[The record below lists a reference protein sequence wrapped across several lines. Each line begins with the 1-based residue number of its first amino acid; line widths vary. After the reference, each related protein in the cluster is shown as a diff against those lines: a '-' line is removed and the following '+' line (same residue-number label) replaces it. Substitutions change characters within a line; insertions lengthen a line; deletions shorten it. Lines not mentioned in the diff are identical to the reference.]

1 MRAKSNHVGILA
13 ASGLRTSLAC
23 LILTITLLCSGCSG
37 LVSGNAGGGGG
48 TPTPLSISGVAA
60 SNATLT
66 GVAIAWQTSVP
77 ANAQVQYGTTSSYG
91 AVTPV
96 DSTITTSHQVTLSG
110 LKPGTTYHFRADS
123 TDTKNNTAKSNDMT
137 FATLADNTPPTVSIT
152 SPLPNVTIAGTAT
165 VNANASDDVAVASVQ
180 FKVDNANTGT
190 ALTAAP
196 YSYALNTNGLSNGN
210 HILTAVATD
219 TSGNTATSTGVAVN
233 VNNTASAPSILSLNP
248 TSGVIGTPV
257 TISGANFGATQGT
270 STVTFNGIAAT
281 PTSWNATSMVAAVPA
296 GATTGNVVVTVGGA
310 ASNGMTFTVTVPGP
324 SIASLSPTSGVAGTP
339 VTITGANFG
348 TTQGTSTVKFNG
360 VTATPT
366 SWSATSIVAAVP
378 AGATTGNVV
387 VTVGGAASNGMTFTV
402 TVPGPSIAR
411 LNPTSGVV
419 GTPVTITGANFGATQ
434 GTSTVKFNGVTAA
447 PTSWSA
453 TSIVAAVPAGTTTGN
468 VVVTVGGAASNGM
481 SFTLQSDTTAPVVTI
496 TAPANGATV
505 SGTITLSA
513 TATDPDSPVSFVQFR
528 VDGINIGTQLTTAPY
543 SISFDT
549 TTIANGSHAFTAVA
563 QDPSANQ
570 GASAAVVIT
579 ISNSTGTGA
588 VPTLLQ
594 SKVDAAEA
602 NPLSFIHT
610 WKTNL
615 PNPSQAGNC
624 LVVVVTAGNSSPPIT
639 VSDDKGNTWNS
650 TTMVSDVPSN
660 NSLEIFYA
668 LNVVGGTQLI
678 TVNFGSGNFDFDQVM
693 LLEFNNV
700 AAVGALDAQVG
711 QTTSG
716 TSLSSG
722 SMTTTADGDLI
733 IGAAVVDGFGSQTA
747 PMTWTAG
754 SGFTFAA
761 TSDTNYMA
769 VQYQIQG
776 THGAINSSMTSSLN
790 GSSAITKAIA
800 LKASAG
806 SQGAPNPA
814 GIRVR
819 KVDVES
825 LGVTPYGTYSGTTW
839 TFQLAV
845 DGNLIAAGWT
855 GKATS
860 KVTSVTSNPPLT
872 WVSTATSS
880 DGITGSLN
888 SVQWWYAAGASPGT
902 LYTITFNGSPPG
914 SFTVN
919 LFDISGAAASP
930 FDTYANAVGYA
941 PRPNTGETGVPVNGP
956 LITPSTSNGLIL
968 AVQQEDQHTVV
979 NASPGYFEAYDV
991 GVYSGPS
998 GEGDQGLM
1006 AYYNPNTLAVQV
1018 VWIYNG
1024 YEAGVTGGA
1033 AAYDSQ
1039 AIAFKAGP

>member
-1 MRAKSNHVGILA
+1 LGGLDAIMRARSNHVRILA
-13 ASGLRTSLAC
+13 ASGSRTSLAC

-48 TPTPLSISGVAA
+48 APTPLSISGVAV

-66 GVAIAWQTSVP
+66 GAVIAWQTSVP
-77 ANAQVQYGTTSSYG
+77 ANAQVEYGTTSSYG

-110 LKPGTTYHFRADS
+110 LKPGTTYHFRVGS
-123 TDTKNNTAKSNDMT
+123 TDTKNNTAKSNDIT
-137 FATLADNTPPTVSIT
+137 FATLADNTLPTVSIT
-152 SPLPNVTIAGTAT
+152 SPLPNATIAGTAT

-180 FKVDNANTGT
+180 FKVDNANTGS

-219 TSGNTATSTGVAVN
+219 TSGNTATSSGVSVN
-233 VNNTASAPSILSLNP
+233 VNNTASTPSIVSLNP
-248 TSGVIGTPV
+248 MSGVIGTPV

-281 PTSWNATSMVAAVPA
+281 PTSWSATSIVVAVPN
-296 GATTGNVVVTVGGA
+296 GATTGNIVVTVGGA

-324 SIASLSPTSGVAGTP
+324 SIASLSPTSGVVGTP

-360 VTATPT
+360 VTAAPT
-366 SWSATSIVAAVP
+366 SWSATSIVVAVP
-378 AGATTGNVV
+378 NGATTGNIV
-387 VTVGGAASNGMTFTV
+387 VTVGGAASNGVSFTV
-402 TVPGPSIAR
+402 
-411 LNPTSGVV
+411 
-419 GTPVTITGANFGATQ
+419 
-434 GTSTVKFNGVTAA
+434 
-447 PTSWSA
+447 
-453 TSIVAAVPAGTTTGN
+453 
-468 VVVTVGGAASNGM
+468 
-481 SFTLQSDTTAPVVTI
+481 QSDTTAPVVTM

-505 SGTITLSA
+505 LGTITLSA

-543 SISFDT
+543 SISLDT
-549 TTIANGSHAFTAVA
+549 TTIPNGSHTFTAVA

-660 NSLEIFYA
+660 NSLQIFYA

-678 TVNFGSGNFDFDQVM
+678 TVNLGSGNFDFDQVM

-747 PMTWTAG
+747 PMTWTPG

-776 THGAINSSMTSSLN
+776 THGAINSSMTSSIN

-855 GKATS
+855 GKSTS
-860 KVTSVTSNPPLT
+860 KLTSVTSNPPLT
-872 WVSTATSS
+872 WTSTATSS

-919 LFDISGAAASP
+919 LFDISGAATSP

-1033 AAYDSQ
+1033 AAYNSQ

>member
-1 MRAKSNHVGILA
+1 MLILA
-13 ASGLRTSLAC
+13 LAVA
-23 LILTITLLCSGCSG
+23 TAGCNGTGS
-37 LVSGNAGGGGG
+37 SSPGGGGN
-48 TPTPLSISGVAA
+48 PS
-60 SNATLT
+60 
-66 GVAIAWQTSVP
+66 
-77 ANAQVQYGTTSSYG
+77 
-91 AVTPV
+91 PV
-96 DSTITTSHQVTLSG
+96 
-110 LKPGTTYHFRADS
+110 
-123 TDTKNNTAKSNDMT
+123 
-137 FATLADNTPPTVSIT
+137 
-152 SPLPNVTIAGTAT
+152 
-165 VNANASDDVAVASVQ
+165 
-180 FKVDNANTGT
+180 
-190 ALTAAP
+190 
-196 YSYALNTNGLSNGN
+196 
-210 HILTAVATD
+210 
-219 TSGNTATSTGVAVN
+219 
-233 VNNTASAPSILSLNP
+233 
-248 TSGVIGTPV
+248 
-257 TISGANFGATQGT
+257 
-270 STVTFNGIAAT
+270 
-281 PTSWNATSMVAAVPA
+281 
-296 GATTGNVVVTVGGA
+296 
-310 ASNGMTFTVTVPGP
+310 
-324 SIASLSPTSGVAGTP
+324 
-339 VTITGANFG
+339 
-348 TTQGTSTVKFNG
+348 
-360 VTATPT
+360 
-366 SWSATSIVAAVP
+366 
-378 AGATTGNVV
+378 
-387 VTVGGAASNGMTFTV
+387 
-402 TVPGPSIAR
+402 SIAR